1 MTRLSLSLI
10 AALLATT
17 SATRAAPE
25 APTPQS
31 PTYDVLITN
40 ALIYDGAG
48 GAPYRGEVGLRGDRI
63 AFVGAKAPAGAVTT
77 RVDAGGKA
85 VAPGFINMLS
95 HSREALLADGRAMA
109 GVLQGVTLEV
119 NSESSLAPLTDGMRK
134 LRESRQGD
142 IKVPITWSTLGGYF
156 DAIEKSRVSLNV
168 ASFIAAGSVRE
179 NVLGLDD
186 VDPTPAQ
193 LDAMRALVRA
203 AMNEGA
209 MGVATMLIY
218 IPERYAETPELVA
231 LASEA
236 GRCGGT
242 YAAHIRDEGRTLIEA
257 LDETAAIGRQA
268 KLPVHVHHLKQSDPE
283 NWGKLDAA
291 IATIEKA
298 RASGVAMTA
307 DMYTYPASGTGAN
320 SMLPAWVQE
329 GGLEKTIARLK
340 DPAVRQRAGA
350 ELDMPGDDPAN
361 VLFSGFK
368 NDALK
373 PLTGKRLSE
382 VMAMRGTG
390 AAETVMDLIV
400 EDNSRVNTIFFSMSE
415 ANVRRQTALPWV
427 AFGSD
432 AAALTAEGAV
442 LKSATHP
449 RAYGN
454 VARLLGKYVREEKTM
469 KLEEAVRKL
478 TSLPAS
484 ILHLT
489 DRGAL
494 RPGAFA
500 DVVIFD
506 PATVAD
512 HATFA
517 RPHQYATG
525 VSDLWVNGVQVVKAG
540 AHTGATPGRAVKGP
554 GLGRCG

>member
-25 APTPQS
+25 APPPQ
-31 PTYDVLITN
+31 PPAYDLLITN
-40 ALIYDGAG
+40 GMIYDGAG
-48 GAPYRGEVGLRGDRI
+48 GAPYRGEVAIKGDRI
-63 AFVGAKAPAGAVTT
+63 AFVGAKAPPGTVAT

-95 HSREALLADGRAMA
+95 HSREALLHDGRAMS

-119 NSESSLAPLTDGMRK
+119 NSENSLAPLTDGMRR
-134 LRESRQGD
+134 LREGRQGD
-142 IKVPITWSTLGGYF
+142 LKLPLTWSTLGGYF
-156 DAIEKSRVSLNV
+156 DAVEKSGVSVNV
-168 ASFIAAGSVRE
+168 ASFIGAGAIRE
-179 NVLGLDD
+179 HVLGLGD

-193 LDAMRALVRA
+193 LERMRGLVRA
-203 AMNEGA
+203 AMADGA
-209 MGVATMLIY
+209 LGVTTMLIY
-218 IPERYAETPELVA
+218 IPETYAETPELVA

-236 GRCGGT
+236 GQCGGT
-242 YAAHIRDEGRTLIEA
+242 YAAHIRDEGERLIEA
-257 LDETAAIGRQA
+257 LEETAAIGRQA
-268 KLPVHVHHLKQSDPE
+268 KLPVHVHHLKQWGPE

-291 IATIEKA
+291 IATIEA
-298 RASGVAMTA
+298 TRASGVAMTA
-307 DMYTYPASGTGAN
+307 DMYTYPAAGTGAN

-329 GGLEKTIARLK
+329 GGLEKTIERLK
-340 DPAVRQRAGA
+340 DPAIRARAGA
-350 ELDMPGDDPAN
+350 ELDMPGDDPRN
-361 VLFSGFK
+361 ILFAGFK
-368 NDALK
+368 NDRLK
-373 PLTGKRLSE
+373 PLTGKRLDE
-382 VMAMRGTG
+382 VMALRGTS

-400 EDNSRVNTIFFSMSE
+400 EDNSRVNTVFFAMSE
-415 ANVRRQTALPWV
+415 ANVRRQTALPWLG
-427 AFGSD
+427 FGAD
-432 AAALTAEGAV
+432 AAAIAAEGHV

-469 KLEEAVRKL
+469 TLEEAVRKL
-478 TSLPAS
+478 TTLPAS

-494 RPGAFA
+494 KPGMYA
-500 DVVIFD
+500 DVVVFD

-512 HATFA
+512 HSTFA
-517 RPHQYATG
+517 DPHRYSTG

-540 AHTGATPGRAVKGP
+540 AHTGAKPGRAVKGP
-554 GLGRCG
+554 GVGKC